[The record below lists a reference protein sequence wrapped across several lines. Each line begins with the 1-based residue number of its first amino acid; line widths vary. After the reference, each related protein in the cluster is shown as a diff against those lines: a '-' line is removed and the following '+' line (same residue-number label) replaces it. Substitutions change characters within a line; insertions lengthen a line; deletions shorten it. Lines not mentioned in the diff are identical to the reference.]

1 MTTLN
6 NLKKLLISGMVALT
20 LIAVV
25 ACSGNGDSTKDLS
38 STNSVDPTTEQTV
51 NVVDNATNESADDP
65 AVVTDSSAV
74 ETNEDDSLAAEPIQ
88 AAFDGE
94 VDEGPT
100 GDIPVPEVAEPEATI
115 AQLTPAEIVEAQSTH
130 LADIYEDT
138 VASVVY
144 IVARSTQGVGSG
156 SGFVWDTEG
165 HIVTN
170 YHVIQSSSNL
180 TVKFFNGR
188 EYRADVVAFDRD
200 ADLAVIKLRD
210 VEHELVPI
218 AIGSSSELRPGELT
232 IALGNPFSNEFTM
245 TTGIVSAVSRTL
257 NSGFSLYRIPSV
269 VQTDAAINPGNSG
282 GPLLDM
288 NGAVIG
294 VNTQINSDS
303 NQSSGVGFAVP
314 VDLVKRVVPSLIEEG
329 QHTYALMGIS
339 GEPVDITIRENAGL
353 PGDIVGALVMTVST
367 EGPAD
372 TAGVR
377 GDTGERTAN
386 GQLIRGLE
394 NWDGDIIVSINSI
407 KMKSMDD
414 LIAYLALNTA
424 PGDDI
429 VVGIYRD
436 GVEMAVP
443 MTLGSRPSIS

>member
-282 GPLLDM
+282 GPLV
-288 NGAVIG
+288 NGAGEVIG
-294 VNTQINSDS
+294 INTAIIENA
-303 NQSSGVGFAVP
+303 QSIGFAISI
-314 VDLVKRVVPSLIEEG
+314 DSVKPLIE
-329 QHTYALMGIS
+329 QIRS
-339 GEPVDITIRENAGL
+339 GNGDITPDTAFLGVTTQAIDAMSTEARSRAG
-353 PGDIVGALVMTVST
+353 INTETGALVVDVVAAS
-367 EGPAD
+367 AAAN
-372 TAGVR
+372 AGIAIGDVIVAIGDEVIDSPEDVARIVR
-377 GDTGERTAN
+377 GH
-386 GQLIRGLE
+386 
-394 NWDGDIIVSINSI
+394 
-407 KMKSMDD
+407 
-414 LIAYLALNTA
+414 A
-424 PGDDI
+424 PDEEI
-429 VVGIYRD
+429 VVA
-436 GVEMAVP
+436 VERSGTVQEVAV
-443 MTLGSRPSIS
+443 TLGARGD